1 MIPLARHLSHGMKG
15 RDVTA
20 VQLALRHAGFRK
32 DDPTGRYGDKT
43 KHQVGDF
50 KKKHGIRLEDGYGV
64 KTHAAL
70 WPSFGR
76 RARSLYKQAAEN
88 IAQNQRVHNIIAA
101 GMLGYNERAIIH
113 YTQDGRRME
122 DFAPPPNVPNW
133 TDCSG
138 MCTWEYKS
146 GKAPDPNGFGYNG
159 YGFTGT
165 MLENGHQIATPV
177 AGCLAFYGFP
187 VSHVALYIGGGRVI
201 SHGSE
206 AGPLLLDV
214 HYRGDFNQYR
224 RYF

>member
-1 MIPLARHLSHGMKG
+1 MIPLARHLSVGMKG
-15 RDVTA
+15 KDVTA
-20 VQLALRHAGFRK
+20 VQLALRSAKVRNNK
-32 DDPTGRYGDKT
+32 PTGKYRAPT
-43 KHQVGDF
+43 KHQVGEF
-50 KKKHGIRLEDGYGV
+50 KRHHGVHELGYGPG
-64 KTHAAL
+64 THKHL
-70 WPSFGR
+70 WPYFGPV
-76 RARSLYKQAAEN
+76 ARELYAQAAKN
-88 IAQNQRVHNIIAA
+88 IGKSQVVHDVVAA
-101 GMLGYNERAIIH
+101 GMLGYDERDVVH

-146 GKAPDPNGFGYNG
+146 GRAPDPNGFHYNG

-165 MLENGHQIATPV
+165 MLENGTVISTPV
-177 AGCLAFYGFP
+177 VGCLAFYGHP

-214 HYRGDFNQYR
+214 HYRSDFNHYR